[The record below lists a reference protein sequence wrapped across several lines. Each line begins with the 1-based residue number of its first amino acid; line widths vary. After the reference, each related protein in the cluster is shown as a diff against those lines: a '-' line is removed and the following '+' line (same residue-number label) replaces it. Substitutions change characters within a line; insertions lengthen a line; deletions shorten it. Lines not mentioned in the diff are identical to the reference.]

1 MNFDDLSTKW
11 QAERIFWTGRNVETF
26 DLVFVY
32 QGYAGDNQMEKQ
44 YGDTYQGE
52 WVRSEDYMRDV
63 ARLEQRIKELEA
75 K

>member
-1 MNFDDLSTKW
+1 MNFDDLSAKW
-11 QAERIFWTGRNVETF
+11 EAEKLFWTGRNVETF
-26 DLVFVY
+26 DLVFVS
-32 QGYAGDNQMEKQ
+32 QGYTGDSRMEKQ